1 MNGSP
6 AKMGRIQ
13 GTAGHSSALKM
24 KMEED
29 AAAKM
34 KKEAAMKMKK
44 EAAMKMKK
52 ESPMDFNAKLKQASA
67 DGKLSGEFKKAVDS
81 SPNKQ
86 KSDPYAE
93 AKKKDP
99 KLDEYIKIQKSTK
112 PGSKEYEDNQALINK
127 AYGKERDQKLK
138 KAQIKNVKK
147 QEVKDKE
154 TAKNATERAKD
165 EKGNTKKRDSIV
177 KDENK
182 DGNMLTRAL
191 NRLKKGVKVKK
202 ASSDK
207 QKQRKADREEAKKQ
221 GISVYQL
228 KKNRKK

>member
-1 MNGSP
+1 MAFNMKGSP
-6 AKMGRIQ
+6 AKMGGIQ
-13 GTAGHSSALKM
+13 GTAAHSSALKM
-24 KMEED
+24 KAEAN
-29 AAAKM
+29 AASA
-34 KKEAAMKMKK
+34 
-44 EAAMKMKK
+44 
-52 ESPMDFNAKLKQASA
+52 LKQQIST
-67 DGKLSGEFKKAVDS
+67 S
-81 SPNKQ
+81 N
-86 KSDPYAE
+86 PYAE

-99 KLDEYIKIQKSTK
+99 KLDEYIKIQKSTT

-182 DGNMLTRAL
+182 DGNMLTRAV

-221 GISVYQL
+221 GISVWQL